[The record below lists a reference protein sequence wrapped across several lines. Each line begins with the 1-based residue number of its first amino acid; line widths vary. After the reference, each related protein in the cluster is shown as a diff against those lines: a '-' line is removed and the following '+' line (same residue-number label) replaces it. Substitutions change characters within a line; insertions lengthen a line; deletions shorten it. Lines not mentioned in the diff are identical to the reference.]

1 MGVVGSMKDELM
13 NIVEFGQKTGASYV
27 EVRAQNINKTIMSVK
42 DGKVEVVTEG
52 LEKGAG
58 IRVLVNGAWG
68 FATVGSLDVDSLKR
82 TVEDAVKMA
91 KVASEKVRM
100 PVTLF
105 EVKPVEDVVKIK
117 PDLDPRD
124 VSIDEK
130 MNIVLKIDKTV
141 FNYDERVKSCTI
153 SYADITG
160 VQYFANSEGTYVE
173 QDKLYVWSRILAS
186 AKEADVFASGREEIG
201 STKGF
206 GIWEKETP
214 EKLGEKLGER
224 LKLQLSAKPPKGG
237 GFPAI
242 LGPEIVGVFAHEAF
256 GHLAEADLTFAGS
269 VVLDKLGRQVA
280 SEHVTLFDD
289 GTVDGGFGSYKYD
302 DEGVP
307 AQKTVL
313 IKDGVIVSLMYDREY
328 AAKFEA
334 LRQKI
339 PEDVRDLFEIKPT
352 GNARAEDFRVPPI
365 IRMRNTYFSPKD
377 HSFEELLEGIDF
389 GYYIVS
395 FRGGQANLDGTFQV
409 GVQEAYEIV
418 KGEVGEPVRNMSISG
433 NTLETLLKVD
443 AVGKDFGLTAGRC
456 GKGQTAFTGDGGPH
470 LRVKEILIGGAR

>member
-1 MGVVGSMKDELM
+1 MGLMKDELM
-13 NIVEFGQKTGASYV
+13 SIIDYGQKSGASYV
-27 EVRAQNINKTIMSVK
+27 EVRTQNISKTIISTK

-52 LEKGAG
+52 LESGAG

-68 FATVGSLDVDSLKR
+68 FATVGSLDENSLKKA
-82 TVEDAVKMA
+82 VEDAVKMA

-105 EVKPVEDVVKIK
+105 DVKPVEDIVKIK
-117 PDLDPRD
+117 PDIDPRD

-130 MNIVLKIDKTV
+130 MSTVLRIDKTV
-141 FNYDERVKSCTI
+141 FSYDKRVKSCTI

-160 VQYFANSEGTYVE
+160 VQYFANSDGTYIE
-173 QDKLYVWSRILAS
+173 QDKLYVWSRIFAS
-186 AKEADVFASGREEIG
+186 AKEGDIFASGREEIG

-224 LKLQLSAKPPKGG
+224 IKLQLKAKPPKGG
-237 GFPAI
+237 GFPAV

-269 VVLDKLGRQVA
+269 VILDKLGRQVA
-280 SEHVTLFDD
+280 SKHVTIIDD
-289 GTVDGGFGSYKYD
+289 GTVEGGFGSFKYD

-313 IKDGVIVSLMYDREY
+313 IKDGVVVSLMFDREY

-334 LRQKI
+334 LRRKI

-352 GNARAEDFRVPPI
+352 GNARAEDFRVPPL
-365 IRMRNTYFSPKD
+365 IRMRNTYIAPRD
-377 HSFEELLEGIDF
+377 HSFEELVEDIDF

-443 AVGKDFGLTAGRC
+443 AVGKDFSLIAGRC

-470 LRVKEILIGGAR
+470 LRVREILIGGAR

>member
-1 MGVVGSMKDELM
+1 MKDELM
-13 NIVEFGQKTGASYV
+13 KIVEHGQKAGASYV
-27 EVRAQNINKTIMSVK
+27 EVRAQSISKTIISTK

-52 LEKGAG
+52 RERGAG

-68 FATVGSLDVDSLKR
+68 FAAIGSLDVSSLKR
-82 TVEDAVKMA
+82 AVENAVKMA
-91 KVASEKVRM
+91 KAASEKVKI
-100 PVTLF
+100 PATLF
-105 EVKPVEDVVKIK
+105 EFKSVEDVVKIK
-117 PDLDPRD
+117 PDIDPRD

-130 MNIVLKIDKTV
+130 MNTVLKIDRTV
-141 FNYDERVKSCTI
+141 FSYDERVKSCTI
-153 SYADITG
+153 SYADIIG
-160 VQYFANSEGTYVE
+160 VQYFANSDGTYIE
-173 QDKLYVWSRILAS
+173 QDKLYVWSRIFAS
-186 AKEADVFASGREEIG
+186 AKEGDVFASGREEIG

-206 GIWEKETP
+206 RIWEKETP

-224 LKLQLSAKPPKGG
+224 LKLQLKAKPPKGG

-269 VVLDKLGRQVA
+269 VILDKLGRQVA
-280 SEHVTLFDD
+280 SEHVTIIDD
-289 GTVDGGFGSYKYD
+289 GTVEGGFGSYKYD

-313 IKDGVIVSLMYDREY
+313 IKDGVVVSLMFDREY
-328 AAKFEA
+328 AAKFEVF
-334 LRQKI
+334 RRKI

-352 GNARAEDFRVPPI
+352 GNARAEDFRVPPL
-365 IRMRNTYFSPKD
+365 IRMRNTYIAPRD
-377 HSFEELLEGIDF
+377 HSFEELIEDIDF

-433 NTLETLLKVD
+433 NTLETLLRVD
-443 AVGKDFGLTAGRC
+443 AVGKDFKINAGRC
-456 GKGQTAFTGDGGPH
+456 GKGQTAFIGDGGPH
-470 LRVKEILIGGAR
+470 LRVREILIGGTR